1 MRWAS
6 VTGPKEMGENH
17 RDAAACSAV
26 GQASSGSGC
35 RIRSGGRHIASDHT
49 ASDTFGRMRTWL
61 ATTTVLLVAACDPS
75 PGPDACY
82 GVCGEGTQC
91 EAKECVVATVEL
103 PEPEPEPTSGKKK
116 KRRRGR
122 KGSPSS
128 KSDGPDFKAEDD
140 SNVPGYDAKAA
151 KGLDMNAGTDRLGD
165 RTIRQHLSRLE
176 PKFNKCIEKS
186 ALAHADGLKG
196 ELDFVLSIQP
206 SGKVGGVTV
215 KASGNLKQAGVVP
228 CARKVVYG
236 HRFPSFDGST
246 MGVDYSFKVD

>member
-1 MRWAS
+1 MRA
-6 VTGPKEMGENH
+6 
-17 RDAAACSAV
+17 
-26 GQASSGSGC
+26 
-35 RIRSGGRHIASDHT
+35 
-49 ASDTFGRMRTWL
+49 WL
-61 ATTTVLLVAACDPS
+61 ATTAVLLVAACDRA

-82 GVCGEGTQC
+82 GVCGDGTQC
-91 EAKECVVATVEL
+91 EAGKCVVAEL
-103 PEPEPEPTSGKKK
+103 EAPEPDPEPASAKKK
-116 KRRRGR
+116 KRRRRGR
-122 KGSPSS
+122 KGSSS
-128 KSDGPDFKAEDD
+128 STDEGPGFKAEDD
-140 SNVPGYDAKAA
+140 SNVPGYDPKAT
-151 KGLDMNAGTDRLGD
+151 KGLDMNAGTDRLAD

-186 ALAHADGLKG
+186 ALAHDDGLEG

-215 KASGNLKQAGVVP
+215 KASGNLKKAGVVP

>member
-1 MRWAS
+1 MRAS
-6 VTGPKEMGENH
+6 
-17 RDAAACSAV
+17 
-26 GQASSGSGC
+26 
-35 RIRSGGRHIASDHT
+35 
-49 ASDTFGRMRTWL
+49 L
-61 ATTTVLLVAACDPS
+61 ATTAVLFIAACDPT

-82 GVCGEGTQC
+82 GVCGEGTHC
-91 EAKECVVATVEL
+91 EAGKCVVAEL
-103 PEPEPEPTSGKKK
+103 EEPEPEPEAASGKKK
-116 KRRRGR
+116 KRRRRGR
-122 KGSPSS
+122 KGSGASKDEGSS
-128 KSDGPDFKAEDD
+128 FKAEDD
-140 SNVPGYDAKAA
+140 SNVPGYDPKAA
-151 KGLDMNAGTDRLGD
+151 KGLDMNAGTDRLAD

-186 ALAHADGLKG
+186 ALAHEESLKG

-215 KASGNLKQAGVVP
+215 KASGNLKKAGVVP